1 MFELEYITP
10 CKVSKY
16 INKLN
21 VNKSTGIDG
30 IGQKNL
36 KMCKDHNVLAIT
48 ALINNCIGQGIF
60 PDKLKIASVI
70 PLHKGGDINDPHNYC
85 PISILPTLSKIFE
98 SVQPTKFTDIF

>member
-30 IGQKNL
+30 IGPKI
-36 KMCKDHNVLAIT
+36 CKQHIVLAIT
-48 ALINNCIGQGIF
+48 AIINNGIGQ
-60 PDKLKIASVI
+60 VT
-70 PLHKGGDINDPHNYC
+70 
-85 PISILPTLSKIFE
+85 TLGLQSRN
-98 SVQPTKFTDIF
+98 VL

>member
-36 KMCKDHNVLAIT
+36 KMCKYHIVLAIT
-48 ALINNCIGQGIF
+48 ALNNNCIGQGIF
-60 PDKLKIASVI
+60 PDKLKLHPSFRFTRVVI
-70 PLHKGGDINDPHNYC
+70 
-85 PISILPTLSKIFE
+85 
-98 SVQPTKFTDIF
+98 